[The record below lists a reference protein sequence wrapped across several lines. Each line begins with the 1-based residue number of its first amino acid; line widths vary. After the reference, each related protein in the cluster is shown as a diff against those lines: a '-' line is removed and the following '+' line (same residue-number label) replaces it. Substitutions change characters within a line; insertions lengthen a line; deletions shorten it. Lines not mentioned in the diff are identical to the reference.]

1 MPAAGWQ
8 SCSAHMHLLAKVPEP
23 CVSLGSPQACRWGS
37 LLTRPCKQ
45 QINLCR
51 IGLQLALNQ
60 AVGELE
66 WLDSQGI
73 NNQREIC
80 QGLGARQGVMGAK
93 AESGNSRTARP
104 AMTVLDSISCA
115 CFIGSACPLAAAMA
129 AARPL
134 VAELHWYLDTPK
146 SLMPLTS

>member
-1 MPAAGWQ
+1 
-8 SCSAHMHLLAKVPEP
+8 MHLLAKVPEP

-45 QINLCR
+45 QINMCR

-80 QGLGARQGVMGAK
+80 QGLGARQGIGAQK
-93 AESGNSRTARP
+93 PSQATAAP
-104 AMTVLDSISCA
+104 P
-115 CFIGSACPLAAAMA
+115 GP
-129 AARPL
+129 P
-134 VAELHWYLDTPK
+134 
-146 SLMPLTS
+146 